1 MSLETVARQSL
12 YRQTRARGGELRSL
26 ADRRLLSRIWRF
38 AQRHHR
44 KLAVFLAVSVVS
56 ALLTVATPL
65 LAGRVVDE
73 ITGSGTTRVVVMLA
87 VVIAVVALAEAGVA
101 LVTRWL
107 SATIGE
113 GLILDLRT
121 AVFDHVQRMP
131 VAFFTRTRTGALVSR
146 LGNDVLGAQRAFSD
160 TLSGVVSNLVT
171 LTLTLV
177 VMLSISWQI
186 TLLSLALMPLFLIPA
201 RRIGASMARLSREA
215 AIHNATMNTQMT
227 ERFSAPGATLVKLFG
242 DPGAES
248 REFGVRAGRVR
259 DIGIRTSMLQS
270 TFMNSLTLMSALA
283 LALVYGLG
291 GALALGGQLQAG
303 SIVALALLLTRLY
316 APLTALANARVEI
329 ASALV
334 SFERVF
340 EVLDLVPLIREAPDA
355 VEVPRRAD
363 GGVAVQFDDV
373 HFSYPSADKVSLA
386 SLEEVAELD
395 DRGGDEVLHG
405 VSFTA
410 EPGQMVALVG
420 PSGAGKSTIAALIA
434 RLYDVDGEPSD
445 RALDGEPSDQAGDG
459 EPSDQTGA
467 SGAVRLNGRD
477 VRDVTFA
484 SLKDTVGMVTQ
495 DGHLFHE
502 SIRANLQLSGPP
514 ATDDALWEA
523 LRRARL
529 ADVVADMPDGLDTI
543 VGERGYR
550 LSGGQRQRLTIARLL
565 LASPQVVI
573 LDEATASLD
582 SESEAAVQQALAE
595 ALSGRTSIVIAHRL
609 STVRAADMI
618 LVVED
623 GRIVERGTHQ
633 ELLGRGGRYAGLHH
647 TQFGTE
653 RRNCT
658 PRGPHAAYCARN
670 SVPAKGL
677 TSCGQWE
684 DLLSG

>member
-73 ITGSGTTRVVVMLA
+73 ITGPGVTSVVVMLA
-87 VVIAVVALAEAGVA
+87 AVIAVVAVAEAGVA

-340 EVLDLVPLIREAPDA
+340 EVLDLVPLIQEAPDA

-434 RLYDVDGEPSD
+434 RLYEV
-445 RALDGEPSDQAGDG
+445 DG

-514 ATDDALWEA
+514 ATDDQLWEA

-529 ADVVADMPDGLDTI
+529 ADVAADMPDGLDTI

-633 ELLGRGGRYAGLHH
+633 ELLGRGGRYAGLYH

-653 RRNCT
+653 RRSCT